1 MTPFPSEPV
10 DRHARFIAAFC
21 EDLASA
27 DYRRGGRTPRADAI
41 ACDGAAVA
49 NANPGNLTLP
59 TR

>member
-27 DYRRGGRTPRADAI
+27 DYRRGGRTPRAD
-41 ACDGAAVA
+41 GAAAIRPIERSVA
-49 NANPGNLTLP
+49 IRRPGA
-59 TR
+59 